1 MAHPRPTSSPSAAT
15 FAIPS
20 GSLAISSNLD
30 ALLEHDARIRR
41 QTSGIS
47 LRSQAEQH
55 TRAKTVAV
63 VAAADL
69 LQAASQHAAATAAAA
84 AAAAAANVDPVTRSL
99 PPPPRG
105 PRRVS
110 SRATIC
116 LGDAERGDVS
126 NPTPD
131 SPLEKEDGDCGSG
144 SGGLAGGTGR
154 GVGVGRRILGAS
166 NTSPPASPTRVNVN
180 VSTRW
185 SATAAQLNPF
195 INPAPRIVRQQP
207 SWQSFATASSVH
219 PAAASSASVCSA
231 ASTSTSTL
239 SAEDHAFHAHVHAI
253 GAGIGSSSGGA
264 GDGGGSGSGKGGS
277 KGGGR
282 GGVRKIKLSKSLTA
296 SPDQRFLERPH
307 TAQSVMRAGTPMPTP
322 PSPTRSRSHGSL
334 QKMLSK
340 MWSFSNLGGQTGT
353 TEREREAARRQHQ
366 QRRAEAEW
374 GRRIAEGKAR
384 GGLFAFGT
392 GRGAPPPPP
401 PAATEQAQEHG
412 LAHGHARH
420 SEAGADTRRTSTKS
434 LFVPYVRT

>member
-1 MAHPRPTSSPSAAT
+1 M
-15 FAIPS
+15 
-20 GSLAISSNLD
+20 
-30 ALLEHDARIRR
+30 
-41 QTSGIS
+41 
-47 LRSQAEQH
+47 
-55 TRAKTVAV
+55 
-63 VAAADL
+63 
-69 LQAASQHAAATAAAA
+69 
-84 AAAAAANVDPVTRSL
+84 
-99 PPPPRG
+99 
-105 PRRVS
+105 
-110 SRATIC
+110 
-116 LGDAERGDVS
+116 
-126 NPTPD
+126 
-131 SPLEKEDGDCGSG
+131 
-144 SGGLAGGTGR
+144 
-154 GVGVGRRILGAS
+154 GRRILGAS

-219 PAAASSASVCSA
+219 PAAASSASVCSSA
-231 ASTSTSTL
+231 STSTL
-239 SAEDHAFHAHVHAI
+239 SADDHAFHAHVHAI
-253 GAGIGSSSGGA
+253 GAGIGSSGGA
-264 GDGGGSGSGKGGS
+264 GDGGGSGKGGS

-282 GGVRKIKLSKSLTA
+282 GGVRKIKLSKSLNA
-296 SPDQRFLERPH
+296 SPDRRFSERPH
-307 TAQSVMRAGTPMPTP
+307 TAQSVMRAGTPIPTP

-340 MWSFSNLGGQTGT
+340 MWSFSNLGAQTGT

-392 GRGAPPPPP
+392 VRGARPPPPPP
-401 PAATEQAQEHG
+401 PATEQAQAQEHG

-434 LFVPYVRT
+434 LFVPYA